1 MAAKSSIAGAVVVAD
16 AAVGAGHMEM
26 EQPAEQASE
35 DIAVVVAL
43 HNTSAAAAAAGSA
56 VAFVMSVHRTCRDV
70 GHGQR
75 AKLPMREN
83 STEEYGS

>member
-43 HNTSAAAAAAGSA
+43 HNTSAAAAAGSA